1 MNKHYRGGPSLA
13 PRPIDVIINPKT
25 GMVMPRRG
33 VSISDRPDGLDR
45 FGGAYEIGP
54 IPSTLEI
61 VKAGRKP
68 HHFEIVPTQEMT
80 LDQYEDELAK
90 ITLTRV

>member
-1 MNKHYRGGPSLA
+1 MSAYYRGGPSLA
-13 PRPIDVIINPKT
+13 PRLIDVIINPT
-25 GMVMPRRG
+25 TRLAMPGRG
-33 VSISDRPDGLDR
+33 VSISDLPTGLDR

-54 IPSTLEI
+54 IPGTLEI

-68 HHFEIVPTQEMT
+68 NHFEIAPTQEMT
-80 LDQYEDELAK
+80 FEQYESELAK